1 MGYRRYI
8 VPFIISRENTLLDL
22 CRELKSINQR
32 GVCWRLMLWTLKC
45 FSHVAIKYSSPEDK
59 ERENTSFVE
68 YLLRKIAFNG
78 FETSKN
84 INPVPVA
91 TIRCFMVF
99 LGSIAWILSEF
110 PWGHTLE
117 AAVANATDRMW
128 EREWYWWGSL
138 NNWETP
144 ESCRQQGESVLY
156 LADSDWSWWLG
167 CLDSKWQCNKPNIL
181 KINAEF
187 WLGSLFPSRFWS
199 ENTNLCLLLM
209 TACFTSTK
217 GTWRASKVTQ
227 AEKGPIKESRHLTET
242 E

>member
-99 LGSIAWILSEF
+99 LGSIA
-110 PWGHTLE
+110 
-117 AAVANATDRMW
+117 
-128 EREWYWWGSL
+128 
-138 NNWETP
+138 
-144 ESCRQQGESVLY
+144 
-156 LADSDWSWWLG
+156 
-167 CLDSKWQCNKPNIL
+167 
-181 KINAEF
+181 
-187 WLGSLFPSRFWS
+187 
-199 ENTNLCLLLM
+199 
-209 TACFTSTK
+209 
-217 GTWRASKVTQ
+217 
-227 AEKGPIKESRHLTET
+227 
-242 E
+242 